1 MENNVQMKECDSCGK
16 ETEAYN
22 LDRWGDCKACK
33 VKGQEMDMSVGDLHT
48 K

>member
-1 MENNVQMKECDSCGK
+1 MTENKITCDSCDK
-16 ETEAYN
+16 EVVNAWD

-33 VKGQEMDMSVGDLHT
+33 VKGQEMDMSVGDRHT